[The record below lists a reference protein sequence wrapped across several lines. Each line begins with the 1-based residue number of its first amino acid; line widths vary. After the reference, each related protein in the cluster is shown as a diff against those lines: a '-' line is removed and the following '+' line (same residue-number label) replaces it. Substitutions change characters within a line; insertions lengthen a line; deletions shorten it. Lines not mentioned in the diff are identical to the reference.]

1 MRRLSPRFLLVALT
15 ISASGVARAED
26 FVIHTFDRQ
35 RLTDEYYSEGVG
47 AGDLNRDGH
56 IDIVYGPFW
65 YAGPKF
71 EVKHELYPPIPQN
84 KEGYADHFFAWV
96 HDFNGDGWNDI
107 LTAGFPGTPAFVY
120 ENPGTEGHAKHWP
133 KHQVFNQVGNESP
146 QFTNIVGDANPEL
159 ICTHDG
165 FYGYAVFDPK
175 HGLEPWT
182 FHAVSEKVA
191 PIPFGH
197 GLGVGDV
204 NGDGRLDILEH
215 KGWYEQ
221 PASLDNDPKW
231 AFHAVSFAPIGGAD
245 MFAYDVDGDGDNDV
259 ITSLAAHDFG
269 LAWYEQVRDGK
280 TTTFKQ
286 HLIMGDR
293 PEQNR
298 YGVLFSEPHSVQLV
312 DIDGDGLK
320 DIVTGKTYYSHHKQ
334 SPLWDAGAV
343 VYWFRLRRTKE
354 GVDWVPYKVD
364 GEAGI
369 GRQLVVLDIN
379 KDGLP
384 DIASGGMKGAHV
396 LLHHRET
403 VDKRRW
409 EELQPKVRQAPIR
422 SGLKSKGPTLRGE

>member
-1 MRRLSPRFLLVALT
+1 MKSLPTRIIPRIFLAAVAVGSLGL
-15 ISASGVARAED
+15 AFGED
-26 FVIHTFDRQ
+26 YVIHTFDRQ
-35 RLTDEYYSEGVG
+35 RICDEYYSEGVG

-56 IDIVYGPFW
+56 VDIVYGPYW

-71 EVKHELYPPIPQN
+71 DEKHEIYPPKPQN
-84 KEGYADHFFAWV
+84 KEGYADHFFAWI

-107 LTAGFPGTPAFVY
+107 LTAGFPGTPAFLY
-120 ENPGTEGHAKHWP
+120 ENPRAEGHAKHWP
-133 KHQVFNQVGNESP
+133 KHQVFKQVGNESP
-146 QFTNIVGDANPEL
+146 QFTNIVGDESPEL
-159 ICTHDG
+159 ICTKDG

-175 HGLEPWT
+175 KPFETWT
-182 FHAVSEKVA
+182 FHPISEKVA

-204 NGDGRLDILEH
+204 NGDGKMDVIA
-215 KGWYEQ
+215 KDGWFEQ
-221 PASLDNDPKW
+221 PDSLDNDPKW
-231 AFHAVSFAPIGGAD
+231 SFHPAPFAPIAGAD

-280 TTTFKQ
+280 DKDITFRK

-298 YGVLFSEPHSVQLV
+298 YGVLFSEPHSVQLA

-320 DIVTGKTYYSHHKQ
+320 DIITGKTYYSHHKQ
-334 SPLWDAGAV
+334 SPMWDAGAV
-343 VYWFRLRRTKE
+343 VYWFRLVRTPE
-354 GVDWVPYKVD
+354 GVDWVPYKAD

-369 GRQLVVLDIN
+369 GRQLVVQDIN
-379 KDGLP
+379 KDGLL

-396 LLHHRET
+396 LIHRREA
-403 VDKRRW
+403 VDKARW
-409 EELQPKVRQAPIR
+409 QEVQPRVFTKR
-422 SGLKSKGPTLRGE
+422 